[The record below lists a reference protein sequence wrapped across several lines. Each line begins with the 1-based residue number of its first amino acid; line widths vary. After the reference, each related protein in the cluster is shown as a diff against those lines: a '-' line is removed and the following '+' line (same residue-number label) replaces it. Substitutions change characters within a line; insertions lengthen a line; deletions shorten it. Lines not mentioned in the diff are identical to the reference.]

1 MSRTIQSPG
10 VEIREKDLSLR
21 IQSPTGTTLLIP
33 GFAAQGPTNE
43 PILVT
48 TISEF
53 EQTFGQPG
61 TMAEKYLYYSM
72 KEAVGTSANVYTI
85 RLPYG
90 GEGGTGWTNSY
101 NALFYPLSS
110 ASTGGWQ
117 VQPPVNITLNV
128 EQYTDLQR
136 GNYEWKSVQDSCAN
150 LTQTNK
156 LSSMFSV
163 DPVTGDIE
171 VGAGFF
177 ILNTLQTSIDEIGQG
192 YYIGVS
198 TNESASATSPD
209 FDSIRRLTS
218 LNAISA
224 SVAYGNYFNIS
235 TERLDFKLSASKIES
250 ERGVTSLSETLE
262 KVGFSAYEGDEYRDH
277 LSFAIYKIRSSISDP
292 NSLSLAAVEQ
302 YLGSMD
308 TNRKKASSTGGVL
321 ESAYIEDIV
330 NEKSSSIKIYIHP
343 SIKSYE
349 WTAGGLTGG
358 YTYNSLTVSNA
369 AKGLYPAGTFAPNT
383 GAVEQSKQIGN
394 VPMKLQRGL
403 LLATNT
409 ETYTIDVI
417 ADAGLS
423 TIHSYTG
430 SVAASGLGNFND
442 EITPDLNTPMA
453 DPSQGTVLDNW
464 KAIATQLTDF
474 ASSARKDCIAIVD
487 PLRCNFVSG
496 KGTKVMDIAGN
507 NFTENVYGPLKE
519 QFDSLDSNY
528 ATAYGNW
535 IRVNDVFTNRKFWL
549 PFSGYAA
556 AVIARSD
563 AAANPW
569 SAPAGF
575 NRGAFSNVLDVAFN
589 PNQKQRDRMYDVPV
603 NPVVF
608 FAGDGYAIYGQ
619 KTLQNRP
626 TAFDRINVRRLFLA
640 LERAVSKTIRYFVFE
655 PNTSVTRNRVVSTLS
670 PIFSY
675 AKNTEGL
682 YDFMIVCDD
691 RNNTSQNIDEGELVV
706 DIYIKPVRTAEFI
719 LVNFIATRTGQNFSE
734 LI

>member
-21 IQSPTGTTLLIP
+21 IQNPTGTTLLIP
-33 GFAAQGPTNE
+33 GFASQGPTNE
-43 PILVT
+43 PILIT

-53 EQTFGQPG
+53 ERVFGQPG

-72 KEAVGTSANVYTI
+72 KEAVTTSATVYTV

-90 GEGGTGWTNSY
+90 GEGGAGWSNSY
-101 NALFYPLSS
+101 NALFYPMSKNGDL
-110 ASTGGWQ
+110 GWNILK
-117 VQPPVNITLNV
+117 PVNITLNLD
-128 EQYTDLQR
+128 QYTDLIR
-136 GNYEWKSVQDSCAN
+136 GNYDWIPADAAATDVID
-150 LTQTNK
+150 
-156 LSSMFSV
+156 LSSSAPMFDV
-163 DPVTGDIE
+163 DEDGKISI
-171 VGAGFF
+171 GAGFF

-192 YYIGVS
+192 YYVGIS
-198 TNESASATSPD
+198 TNAAASATSPN
-209 FDSIRRLTS
+209 FDSIQKLTS
-218 LNAISA
+218 LNAVSA
-224 SVAYGNYFNIS
+224 DSLYGNYFNVAS
-235 TERLDFKLSASKIES
+235 DRLDFKLQATKLES
-250 ERGVTSLSETLE
+250 ERGITSISETLE
-262 KVGFSAYEGDEYRDH
+262 KVGFSAYEGDQYKDH
-277 LSFAIYKIRSSISDP
+277 LSFGVYKIRSSISDP
-292 NSLSLAAVEQ
+292 NSLSLASTEQ
-302 YLGSMD
+302 YLGSLDM
-308 TNRKKASSTGGVL
+308 NRKKASTTGGTL
-321 ESAYIEDIV
+321 ESAYIEDLV
-330 NEKSSSIKIYIHP
+330 NNGSGSVKIYVNPDI
-343 SIKSYE
+343 SGYE

-358 YTYNSLTVSNA
+358 YDYKSVLVDNG
-369 AKGLYPAGTFAPNT
+369 AKALFPAGTYAPNT
-383 GAVEQSKQIGN
+383 GDVAKSKQIGD
-394 VPMKLQRGL
+394 VPLKLQRGI

-423 TIHSYTG
+423 TIHAYTAY
-430 SVAASGLGNFND
+430 SVASGLGNFND
-442 EITPDLNTPMA
+442 EITPELDSPVVVSDN
-453 DPSQGTVLDNW
+453 GTVLDNW
-464 KAIATQLTDF
+464 LAVATQLQDF
-474 ASSARKDCIAIVD
+474 ASSARKDCIAIID
-487 PLRCNFVSG
+487 PIRCNFIAG
-496 KGTKVMDIAGN
+496 KGTKVMDIIGK
-507 NFTENVYGPLKE
+507 NFTENIYTPLKK

-535 IRVNDVFTNRKFWL
+535 VKVNDVFTNRKFWL
-549 PFSGYAA
+549 PFSGFAA
-556 AVIARSD
+556 AVMARSD

-569 SAPAGF
+569 AAPAGF
-575 NRGAFSNVLDVAFN
+575 NRGSFSNVLDVAFN

-603 NPVVF
+603 NPVVY

-655 PNTSVTRNRVVSTLS
+655 PNTSITRNRVISTLS

-691 RNNTSQNIDEGELVV
+691 RNNTLENIDNGELVV